1 MVNLGA
7 TVCELGKY
15 DQARSYFFEAL
26 TSAHEIGAIPQVLE
40 ALDGVARLL
49 AASEPGKEERA
60 AGLFAFVLGYPASD
74 KPTEDGADRGLAD
87 LADHLSP
94 DAMATAQERAKT
106 ADLKMLVA
114 EVLDEL
120 R

>member
-1 MVNLGA
+1 M
-7 TVCELGKY
+7 CELGKY

-26 TSAHEIGAIPQVLE
+26 TSAHEVGAIPLVLE

-49 AASEPGKEERA
+49 VASEPGKEERA
-60 AGLFAFVLGYPASD
+60 AELFAFVLGHPASD
-74 KPTEDGADRGLAD
+74 KPTEDDAERGLAD
-87 LADHLSP
+87 LAAHLSL

-106 ADLKMLVA
+106 ADLDMLVA
-114 EVLDEL
+114 EILDEL